1 MLYYIINTTFKKEIE
16 AKMKKIN
23 KYCIIFLSVVI
34 MLIFTPLANG
44 SETSETF
51 RKENLHRKS
60 ELSNI
65 ALINLKQIYFF
76 NERETSDN
84 KMTENQFLDYT
95 LLFENIFIKHVWYN
109 DLLVQFSTKD
119 IAYMY
124 KGKKVDL
131 YGSYYGYQCAGGKP
145 NRTACM
151 YGGVTLHDNNQL
163 TEEKK
168 IKIYLTLDGI
178 KTPVPLDTV
187 KTKKKKV
194 TLQELDL
201 QARYYL
207 QKQYQLYNSNNFG
220 GKIQRGLIVFHGSS
234 NPIISYDL
242 FGAKGQY
249 SDTMLRIYQD
259 NKTVDSE
266 NVHIDL
272 YLYTN

>member
-1 MLYYIINTTFKKEIE
+1 
-16 AKMKKIN
+16 MKKMN
-23 KYCIIFLSVVI
+23 KYCIVFLSVVI

-60 ELSNI
+60 ELSNL

-76 NERETSDN
+76 NKRETSDN
-84 KMTENQFLDYT
+84 KMTENLFLDYT

-131 YGSYYGYQCAGGKP
+131 YGSYYGYQCAGGIP

-201 QARYYL
+201 QARHYL
-207 QKQYQLYNSNNFG
+207 QKQYQLYNSNNFWG
-220 GKIQRGLIVFHGSS
+220 EIQRGLIVFHGSS

-249 SDTMLRIYQD
+249 PDTMLRIYQD